1 MFILGVLIA
10 IGSGIAFAAM
20 GAFVLWGGFDALT
33 REVPR
38 GFVRTAASG
47 GQRALT
53 MLAVGVPLV
62 ITGLFGL
69 LAAGRMLQVAFGLA

>member
-1 MFILGVLIA
+1 MLFFLGVLIA
-10 IGSGIAFAAM
+10 IAAGIAFGAM
-20 GAFVLWGGFDALT
+20 GVFTLWGGFDALS

-47 GQRALT
+47 GQRAFT

-69 LAAGRMLQVAFGLA
+69 LAAGRMLQVAFGL